1 LISSG
6 RNRWLAILAGLLL
19 APGAALARPA
29 AAPGEKEEP
38 APLEA
43 AEAERIFLDYIGDPA
58 NLIRNCTFL
67 GGVRVEEVSAENDL
81 ATAKI
86 RYRIE
91 CVPEEITMPPL
102 TRTLRES
109 FVYRRREGHWEML
122 GRASEVSPRILEG
135 SAPEGRAPTSRPPDP
150 RAADRKAIAEKI
162 LAWAVLGKR
171 PDGMKKP
178 FPGGEKVAR
187 KAPVLVSRENLDGV
201 EALALP
207 GVQILLLSPEALL
220 QRTAL
225 EQGGVWFRFEAF
237 DFSEGSARVV
247 IGLVGAVL
255 PTPRP
260 GADRTRLLTRLEAV
274 FLRQERAWVLTSF
287 QPLS

>member
-1 LISSG
+1 MAHG
-6 RNRWLAILAGLLL
+6 GKRWLAILAGLLL
-19 APGAALARPA
+19 ASGSANARQP
-29 AAPGEKEEP
+29 AAPGEKTELALIES
-38 APLEA
+38 
-43 AEAERIFLDYIGDPA
+43 AEAERLFLDYIGDPA

-67 GGVRVEEVSAENDL
+67 GGVRVEEISAENDL

-91 CVPEEITMPPL
+91 CVPEEISMPPL

-109 FVYRRREGHWEML
+109 FVYRRGEGHWEML
-122 GRASEVSPRILEG
+122 GRASEVSPRVLDG
-135 SAPEGRAPTSRPPDP
+135 SAPAGPAQSSRPADP
-150 RAADRKAIAEKI
+150 RAADRKAITEKI

-171 PDGMKKP
+171 PDGLKKP
-178 FPGGEKVAR
+178 FPGEERVAR
-187 KAPVLVSRENLDGV
+187 KSPVLVSRENLGGV
-201 EALALP
+201 EALSLS
-207 GVQILLLSPEALL
+207 GIRVLLLSPEALL

-225 EQGGVWFRFEAF
+225 EHDRVWFRFEAL

-247 IGLVGAVL
+247 VGLVGPVL

-260 GADRTRLLTRLEAV
+260 GAASTRTLTRLEAV
-274 FLRQERAWVLTSF
+274 FLRRERSWVLTSF

>member
-1 LISSG
+1 LISPA

-19 APGAALARPA
+19 ASGAASARQA
-29 AAPGEKEEP
+29 GAPGEKTEP

-43 AEAERIFLDYIGDPA
+43 AEAERLFLDYIGNPA

-67 GGVRVEEVSAENDL
+67 GGVRVEELSAQNDL

-91 CVPEEITMPPL
+91 CVSEEITMPPL

-109 FVYRRREGHWEML
+109 FVYRRGEGHWEML
-122 GRASEVSPRILEG
+122 GRAAEVSPRVLEG
-135 SAPEGRAPTSRPPDP
+135 SVPEGRAPTSRPPDP
-150 RAADRKAIAEKI
+150 RAADRKVIAEKI

-171 PDGMKKP
+171 PDGLKKP
-178 FPGGEKVAR
+178 FPGEERVAR
-187 KAPVLVSRENLDGV
+187 KSPVLVSRENLDGV
-201 EALALP
+201 EGLSLP
-207 GVQILLLSPEALL
+207 GIQVLLLAPEALL

-225 EQGGVWFRFEAF
+225 EKGRAWFRFEAF
-237 DFSEGSARVV
+237 DFSEDSARVV
-247 IGLVGAVL
+247 IGLVGPVL

-260 GADRTRLLTRLEAV
+260 GADRTRVFTRLEAV
-274 FLRQERAWVLTSF
+274 FLRQGRSWVLTSF
-287 QPLS
+287 QPLN

>member
-1 LISSG
+1 VISPG

-19 APGAALARPA
+19 APGSADARQS
-29 AAPGEKEEP
+29 AAPGEKTEP
-38 APLEA
+38 ASIEA
-43 AEAERIFLDYIGDPA
+43 AEAERLFLDYIGAPV

-91 CVPEEITMPPL
+91 CVPEEISMPPL

-122 GRASEVSPRILEG
+122 GRASEVSPRVLEE

-150 RAADRKAIAEKI
+150 RAADRKVIAEKI
-162 LAWAVLGKR
+162 LAWAVQGKR
-171 PDGMKKP
+171 PDGLKKP
-178 FPGGEKVAR
+178 FPGEERVAR
-187 KAPVLVSRENLDGV
+187 KSPVLVSRENLGGV
-201 EALALP
+201 EALSLP
-207 GVQILLLSPEALL
+207 GIRVLLLAPEALL
-220 QRTAL
+220 QRTAV
-225 EQGGVWFRFEAF
+225 ENGGTWFRFEAF

-247 IGLVGAVL
+247 IGLAGPVL
-255 PTPRP
+255 PPPRP
-260 GADRTRLLTRLEAV
+260 GADRTRILNRLEAV
-274 FLRQERAWVLTSF
+274 FLRQGRSWVLTSF

>member
-1 LISSG
+1 
-6 RNRWLAILAGLLL
+6 
-19 APGAALARPA
+19 
-29 AAPGEKEEP
+29 
-38 APLEA
+38 
-43 AEAERIFLDYIGDPA
+43 
-58 NLIRNCTFL
+58 
-67 GGVRVEEVSAENDL
+67 VRVEEVSAENDL
-81 ATAKI
+81 STAKI

-109 FVYRRREGHWEML
+109 FVYRRRGGHWEMV
-122 GRASEVSPRILEG
+122 GRASEVSPRVLEG
-135 SAPEGRAPTSRPPDP
+135 SAPEGRAPISRPPDP

-162 LAWAVLGKR
+162 LAWAVLGKH

-187 KAPVLVSRENLDGV
+187 QAPVLVSRENLDGV

-225 EQGGVWFRFEAF
+225 EQSGVWFRFEAF

-274 FLRQERAWVLTSF
+274 FLRQGRAWVLTSF